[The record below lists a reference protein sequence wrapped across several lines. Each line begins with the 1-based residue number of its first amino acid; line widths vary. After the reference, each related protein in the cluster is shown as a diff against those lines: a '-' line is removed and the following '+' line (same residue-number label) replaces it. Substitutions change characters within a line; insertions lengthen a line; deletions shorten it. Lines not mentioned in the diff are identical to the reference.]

1 MKRKVSIC
9 TLCASSAQRATD
21 YLEQKLRSYEP
32 GATSADYGDAAS
44 FAEAVA
50 KCACEGGMVVAAAPL
65 SVFLNAKFR
74 VLKLFSSKLI
84 RNSTILEVMGD
95 SAPEN
100 PKEKDL
106 HSATPEKSK
115 VFVSAD
121 GLYSAFAKELG
132 EGIVVFMPLEEDR
145 TKAVFAAGFD
155 AVLSKAFTS
164 AAKPAK
170 NSAAQIRDS
179 VAKINENGKTVAVAP
194 CGCAKALLSVIDAV
208 SDDKSVFVAD
218 SNLREAA
225 KDEKTEDYISQS
237 AKGSKEASG
246 TDLGISISDICTD
259 ENGEEYVTV
268 CVADSERAK
277 VARVFALEGEGKK
290 SLVAAAVI
298 QLCKML
304 EELSGPAGLV
314 NPESAAPRKNK
325 KTALIIVIAAIVFA
339 IIACFAAAFI
349 AGAHREGTSVDG
361 AGAQNVMGQ
370 NIREEHLEYDFAD
383 RGGSELPEEIEI
395 VSEATSAAETTAIVS
410 ILSTK
415 NLTVTEK
422 VTKVITTVAKT
433 VATTVSTTAKK
444 TTTTTAKSTTT
455 TAKTTTTT
463 KPVTT
468 EATTTQKTT
477 ETATTAT
484 VPAGGKFV
492 FKVYGYGHGVG
503 MSQRGAMKMAE
514 DGSSYEEILSH
525 YYPGTTLKTDPETP
539 ATVRYDGK
547 DIPIVEY
554 LCKTTKQEMGWSS
567 AGKEAVKA
575 QLAAIYTFAKDSN
588 FDVPKSKHG
597 YKEDFEYQGTKIHEA
612 CLEYLGMSS
621 ETDVPSA
628 KYVDYNGKAA
638 FTCYFS
644 SSAGKTISANSAWG
658 GDYPYLP
665 GGISSPEE
673 VEITEKEFSADE
685 MRKLLENYAKSQGK
699 ELVLSDN
706 PAEWI
711 EIVSHDACRG
721 ENCGYVTKIRIGN
734 LDPIRGNT
742 FRDKVMNRKIKSHCF
757 TFEYIPG

>member
-9 TLCASSAQRATD
+9 TLSAPSAQRATD
-21 YLEQKLRSYEP
+21 YLEQKLRSYDP
-32 GATSADYGDAAS
+32 DATSADYGDAAS

-74 VLKLFSSKLI
+74 ILKLFSSKLV
-84 RNSTILEVMGD
+84 RNSAIIEAMGD
-95 SAPEN
+95 GAPEN

-106 HSATPEKSK
+106 HSAIPEKSK
-115 VFVSAD
+115 VFLSAD

-132 EGIVVFMPLEEDR
+132 EGIVVFMPLEEGR
-145 TKAVFAAGFD
+145 TEAVFAAGLG
-155 AVLSKAFTS
+155 AILSKAFT
-164 AAKPAK
+164 AAPKPAK
-170 NSAAQIRDS
+170 NSASQVKES
-179 VAKINENGKTVAVAP
+179 VAKINGNGKTVAVAP

-208 SDDKSVFVAD
+208 SGDKSVFVAD
-218 SNLREAA
+218 SSLREAA
-225 KDEKTEDYISQS
+225 EDEKTEDYISQS
-237 AKGSKEASG
+237 ARESKEASG
-246 TDLGISISDICTD
+246 TDLGIGISDVCTD

-277 VARVFALEGEGKK
+277 VARVFALEGEGRKG
-290 SLVAAAVI
+290 LVAAAVV

-314 NPESAAPRKNK
+314 NPGTVAPRKNK

-361 AGAQNVMGQ
+361 AGAQNAMGQ
-370 NIREEHLEYDFAD
+370 NIREESFDFGFND

-395 VSEATSAAETTAIVS
+395 VSEATTAAETTTIVS

-444 TTTTTAKSTTT
+444 TTTTTATTT
-455 TAKTTTTT
+455 KATTTTT
-463 KPVTT
+463 RPTTT
-468 EATTTQKTT
+468 EATATQKTT

-503 MSQRGAMKMAE
+503 MSQRGAMKMA
-514 DGSSYEEILSH
+514 DNGSSYEEILSH

-539 ATVRYDGK
+539 ATIKYGGK

-575 QLAAIYTFAKDSN
+575 QLAAIYTFAKDSS
-588 FDVPKSKHG
+588 FDVPESKHG
-597 YKEDFEYQGTKIHEA
+597 YKEEFEYQGTKIHEA

-621 ETDVPSA
+621 DADTPSA

-685 MRKLLENYAKSQGK
+685 MRKILEKYAKNQGK
-699 ELVLSDN
+699 ELILSDN

-711 EIVSHDACRG
+711 EIVSHDGCRG

-757 TFEYIPG
+757 TLEYIPG